1 MVKIEQHKICFEI
14 IDFKNLVDKK
24 TGQEDGEVGVAEV
37 GVAESISKRWVVL
50 EGGLL
55 FWQNSFH
62 WYMKLLKCL
71 KLIPQV
77 TPFNVGELKV

>member
-24 TGQEDGEVGVAEV
+24 TGQEDGEVRI
-37 GVAESISKRWVVL
+37 AESISKRWVVL

-55 FWQNSFH
+55 F
-62 WYMKLLKCL
+62 
-71 KLIPQV
+71 
-77 TPFNVGELKV
+77 